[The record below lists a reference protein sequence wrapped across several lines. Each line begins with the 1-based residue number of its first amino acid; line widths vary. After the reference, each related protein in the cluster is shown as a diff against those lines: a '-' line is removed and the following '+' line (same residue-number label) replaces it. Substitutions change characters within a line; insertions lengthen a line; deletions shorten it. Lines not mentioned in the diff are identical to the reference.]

1 MSTILPLSVEPRDRL
16 GKGGSRTLRRLG
28 RIPAVVY
35 GQNKENVHF
44 SLNEREVNNYYYKGG
59 FTTNLFHIE
68 LNKNKY
74 QVLPKLV
81 QLHPVTDQ
89 IEHIDFIH
97 VSEDVEVKVAVNLH
111 FINEDKCVGIKRGGI
126 LNVITHSVEVM
137 CHLSQIPHSIE
148 VNVGELDIGRSLHLG
163 DVVLPK
169 GVSIVTDS
177 SVTIATIIG
186 RTSSDEL
193 SESTENSESK

>member
-1 MSTILPLSVEPRDRL
+1 MSTILPLSAETRERL

-28 RIPAVVY
+28 KIPAVVY
-35 GQNKENVHF
+35 GHNKEIIHL

-59 FTTNLFHIE
+59 FNTNLFNIE

-74 QVLPKLV
+74 QVLPKSV

-97 VSEDVEVKVAVNLH
+97 VSENVEVKIVINLH

-126 LNVITHSVEVM
+126 LNIVTHNIEIM
-137 CHLSQIPHSIE
+137 CHPTKIPHSLE
-148 VNVGELDIGRSLHLG
+148 VNVADLDIGRSLHLS
-163 DVVLPK
+163 DLILPE
-169 GVSIVTDS
+169 GVSAITDRS
-177 SVTIATIIG
+177 MTIATIIG
-186 RTSSDEL
+186 RTSSDEGA
-193 SESTENSESK
+193 ENTASDNK